1 MKPIY
6 ASYYIKCRD
15 KLCSVPEEEYRLYGD
30 DTMFTFMQELCLH
43 LSILA
48 PQRLVELYNVQYE
61 SIGMPSEIYFAGEE
75 IGIDDCGTY
84 YKIEGNSR
92 YVLKNGPEGIVL
104 EYAGEE

>member
-1 MKPIY
+1 M
-6 ASYYIKCRD
+6 
-15 KLCSVPEEEYRLYGD
+15 
-30 DTMFTFMQELCLH
+30 
-43 LSILA
+43 LA

-61 SIGMPSEIYFAGEE
+61 SISMPSEIYFGGEE

-92 YVLKNGPEGIVL
+92 FVLKNGPEGIVW